1 MNKIDFFKLQAKNLH
16 KDFKTQKSVF
26 DGIINENLYEYSP
39 KYFDVN
45 QIIIDYD
52 LDEDND
58 FSSLMKVQHIFATI
72 ILGFKSWSDLI
83 NAPEIELELAKALFD
98 NQHKISLDE
107 WDMYIAG
114 VENENNI
121 SLDAEAK
128 LEIFK
133 KVFADVVG
141 HCSTSLS
148 YKL

>member
-26 DGIINENLYEYSP
+26 DEIINENLYEYSP
-39 KYFDVN
+39 KYFDVD

-52 LDEDND
+52 LDEDKA
-58 FSSLMKVQHIFATI
+58 FSSLMKVQHLFATI
-72 ILGFKSWSDLI
+72 IIGFKSWSDLI

-107 WDMYIAG
+107 WGMYIARL
-114 VENENNI
+114 ENENKI
-121 SLDAEAK
+121 SLDAEEK

-133 KVFADVVG
+133 KVFADVDG
-141 HCSTSLS
+141 HRSSSLS

>member
-16 KDFKTQKSVF
+16 KDFKTQKSV
-26 DGIINENLYEYSP
+26 DEGLYEYSP
-39 KYFDVN
+39 KYFDVG
-45 QIIIDYD
+45 QIIVDCD
-52 LDEDND
+52 LDEDKA
-58 FSSLMKVQHIFATI
+58 FSSLMKVQHLFATI

-83 NAPEIELELAKALFD
+83 NAPEIELEFAKAFFD
-98 NQHKISLDE
+98 NQHKISRDE

-121 SLDAEAK
+121 SLDAEGK

-133 KVFADVVG
+133 NVFADADG
-141 HCSTSLS
+141 HRSLFSS

>member
-1 MNKIDFFKLQAKNLH
+1 MDKIDFFKLQAKNLH
-16 KDFKTQKSVF
+16 KDFKTQRCVF

-39 KYFDVN
+39 KYFDVD
-45 QIIIDYD
+45 QMIIDYD
-52 LDEDND
+52 LDENKD
-58 FSSLMKVQHIFATI
+58 FSSLMKVQHLFATI

-98 NQHKISLDE
+98 NQHKISRDE

-114 VENENNI
+114 VEKENNI
-121 SLDAEAK
+121 SLDAEGK

-133 KVFADVVG
+133 TVFANVDG
-141 HCSTSLS
+141 HRSSSRS